1 VQVNAKLQNLM
12 MKAENKGIEKG
23 REEEKTNMIFHMLKE
38 KFDVKTI
45 MRTLNVSEETIKKSI
60 EKTKQVITI
69 EDRNHYQRFGNS
81 GARNYYRRKDNRG
94 RF

>member
-1 VQVNAKLQNLM
+1 MLKQSVGGNKVQVNAKLQNLM

-45 MRTLNVSEETIKKSI
+45 MRALNVSEETINKIKA
-60 EKTKQVITI
+60 TMQ
-69 EDRNHYQRFGNS
+69 
-81 GARNYYRRKDNRG
+81 
-94 RF
+94 

>member
-1 VQVNAKLQNLM
+1 MQLNEKLQNLM

-45 MRTLNVSEETIKKSI
+45 MRTLNVSEETIKKS
-60 EKTKQVITI
+60 KRQ
-69 EDRNHYQRFGNS
+69 
-81 GARNYYRRKDNRG
+81 
-94 RF
+94 

>member
-1 VQVNAKLQNLM
+1 MQLNMNLQNLM

-45 MRTLNVSEETIKKSI
+45 MRALNVSEETINKIKA
-60 EKTKQVITI
+60 TMQ
-69 EDRNHYQRFGNS
+69 
-81 GARNYYRRKDNRG
+81 
-94 RF
+94 

>member
-1 VQVNAKLQNLM
+1 MQVNAKLQNLM

-45 MRTLNVSEETIKKSI
+45 MRTLNVSEETIKKSKRQCN
-60 EKTKQVITI
+60 E
-69 EDRNHYQRFGNS
+69 N
-81 GARNYYRRKDNRG
+81 
-94 RF
+94 

>member
-1 VQVNAKLQNLM
+1 MNAKLQNLM

-45 MRTLNVSEETIKKSI
+45 MRALNVSEETINKIKA
-60 EKTKQVITI
+60 TMQ
-69 EDRNHYQRFGNS
+69 
-81 GARNYYRRKDNRG
+81 
-94 RF
+94 